1 MFASFLSFFFKLY
14 ILCLLLSFPSSAF
27 LFCRS
32 CPAFCLQSFRT
43 LRVYPR
49 FFPSSLL
56 PSFLPFVVC
65 GVVVASMQLPEN
77 ASKSQD
83 TMPANANEEVATA
96 KREEKKR
103 CICFIRSSA
112 ASSKRSSSQR
122 VSSEEGLEVGIW
134 PLADMTPK
142 KHDSTAVTQQYGNDW
157 QCISRSCIHGIA
169 LCEWSN
175 YFGLVMHLPICFTQI
190 WKNHKF
196 VIQHNLSKLM

>member
-32 CPAFCLQSFRT
+32 FPAFCLQSFRT

-56 PSFLPFVVC
+56 PSFLPFVAC

-77 ASKSQD
+77 ASTSQD

-122 VSSEEGLEVGIW
+122 VSSEEGVGSWDLTPWRTELQLHNIRQW
-134 PLADMTPK
+134 LAMHLK
-142 KHDSTAVTQQYGNDW
+142 
-157 QCISRSCIHGIA
+157 
-169 LCEWSN
+169 
-175 YFGLVMHLPICFTQI
+175 VMHSWNCPVDPII
-190 WKNHKF
+190 
-196 VIQHNLSKLM
+196 LG

>member
-1 MFASFLSFFFKLY
+1 MCFCFLLSLALYRMFASFLSFFFKLY

-32 CPAFCLQSFRT
+32 FPAFCLQSFRT

-56 PSFLPFVVC
+56 PSFLPFVAC

-77 ASKSQD
+77 ASTSQD

-122 VSSEEGLEVGIW
+122 VSSEEGVGSW
-134 PLADMTPK
+134 DLTP
-142 KHDSTAVTQQYGNDW
+142 
-157 QCISRSCIHGIA
+157 
-169 LCEWSN
+169 
-175 YFGLVMHLPICFTQI
+175 
-190 WKNHKF
+190 
-196 VIQHNLSKLM
+196 